1 MRPFRFG
8 FNVRHPRSRAALTD
22 FCRTAER
29 HGYDAALVPDH
40 VGRNR
45 PAPFPLL
52 VAMADATDRL
62 RVGPFVLNVGFW
74 NPALLAREV
83 ATTDHL
89 TGGRLELG
97 LGCGHMK
104 WEFDAAG
111 IPWEPHAAR
120 VRRLA
125 ATMDELERLLG
136 DAEPVGNDPVQ
147 RPRPPL
153 LVAGTGDRMLRLAAE
168 RADIVGYGGVLQAP
182 GQPPGTFRLA
192 TAAEMDERVAFF
204 RRHAGTRADSIESN
218 ILVQHVEVTG
228 DRRGAAERS
237 LAEYGGE
244 LTVDEL
250 LEVPVLLLG
259 TAREI
264 ADQVRERRDRFGFSY
279 ICVHESYMEQLAPV
293 VELLHE

>member
-8 FNVRHPRSRAALTD
+8 FNVRGLRPRAELAE
-22 FCRTAER
+22 FCRKAER

-40 VGRNR
+40 LGRNR
-45 PAPFPLL
+45 PGPFPLL
-52 VAMADATDRL
+52 VAMAGATDRL

-83 ATTDHL
+83 ATADQL

-104 WEFDAAG
+104 SEFDAAG
-111 IPWEPHAAR
+111 IPWEPHAER

-125 ATMDELERLLG
+125 ATIDELERLLG
-136 DAEPVGNDPVQ
+136 DERGGYDTVQ

-153 LVAGTGDRMLRLAAE
+153 LLAGTGDRMLRLAAE
-168 RADIVGYGGVLQAP
+168 RADVVGHAGVLQAP

-192 TAAEMDERVAFF
+192 TAPEMDERVAFF
-204 RRHAGTRADSIESN
+204 RRHAGARADSIESN
-218 ILVQHVEVTG
+218 VLVQHVAVTG
-228 DRRGAAERS
+228 DRRGAAERL
-237 LAEYGGE
+237 LAEYGPG
-244 LTVDEL
+244 LTVDEV
-250 LEVPVLLLG
+250 LEVPVLLFG

-264 ADQVRERRDRFGFSY
+264 ATQVQERRDRFGFSY
-279 ICVHESYMEQLAPV
+279 ICVHEAYMDEFAPV